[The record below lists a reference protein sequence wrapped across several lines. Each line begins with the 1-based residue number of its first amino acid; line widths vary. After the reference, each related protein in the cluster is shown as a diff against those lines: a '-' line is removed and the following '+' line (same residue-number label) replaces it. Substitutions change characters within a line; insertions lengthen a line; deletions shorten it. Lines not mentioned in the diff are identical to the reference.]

1 MPDPTMKRRRPL
13 AVRRIGAPKLILPA
27 AQSSK
32 AVRGR
37 VAQRQA
43 SPDRGPRRFDRVTHG
58 INRAPQGNIQVPVVD
73 NAEAIFTAHN
83 HPSGSPEPSPEDI
96 DITERLRECGEL
108 LGIRLI
114 DHVII
119 SGENHLSFVAS
130 GYWQHRRTKTAK

>member
-108 LGIRLI
+108 LGIRL
-114 DHVII
+114 HR
-119 SGENHLSFVAS
+119 SCNHL
-130 GYWQHRRTKTAK
+130 RRKSL

>member
-1 MPDPTMKRRRPL
+1 MKRRRPL